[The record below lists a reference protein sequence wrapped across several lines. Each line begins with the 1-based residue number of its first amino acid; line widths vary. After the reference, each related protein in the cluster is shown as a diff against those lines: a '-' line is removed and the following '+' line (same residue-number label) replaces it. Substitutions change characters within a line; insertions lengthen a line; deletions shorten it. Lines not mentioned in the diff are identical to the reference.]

1 MNCPGFHQAHRGP
14 RTIALLTFATL
25 LLPVGASAEN
35 KEFTSIF
42 RLQDCGT
49 FKTTGWNPYFILKPG
64 RQLVLEGETD
74 EGVSE
79 AVFIT
84 VLNQTKS
91 ITLNIG
97 GKSRTIV
104 TRVVQERH
112 FEDDELVEV
121 SRNYF
126 AICGL
131 TNDVNYFGED
141 VDIYENGEIV
151 SHDGAWLAGKNN
163 AKPGIIMPGTFL
175 LGSRYFQE
183 LAPNVALDQA
193 EHTRMGLTVRT
204 PFGNL
209 KDCVEVIETTPLEPG
224 TTSTKKYC
232 AGIGNVF
239 DDGLELTEV
248 NE

>member
-1 MNCPGFHQAHRGP
+1 MNRPGSHQALSGP
-14 RTIALLTFATL
+14 RTIVLLMFATL
-25 LLPVGASAEN
+25 LLPVGASAQN
-35 KEFTSIF
+35 NEFTSIF

-64 RQLVLEGETD
+64 RQLVLEGVTD
-74 EGVSE
+74 EGVAE

-91 ITLNIG
+91 ITLPIG
-97 GKSRTIV
+97 GKSQTVV
-104 TRVVQERH
+104 TRVVEERH

-121 SRNYF
+121 SRNFF

-131 TNDVNYFGED
+131 TNDVNYFGEE
-141 VDIYENGEIV
+141 VDIYEGGQIV
-151 SHDGAWLAGKNN
+151 GHEGAWLAGKKS

-175 LGSRYFQE
+175 LGSRYFNE
-183 LAPNVALDQA
+183 IAPNVALDQV
-193 EHTRMGLTVRT
+193 EHVRMGFTVQT
-204 PFGNL
+204 PLGTL
-209 KDCVEVIETTPLEPG
+209 KDCVEALETTPLEPG
-224 TTSTKKYC
+224 VTSTKKYC
-232 AGIGNVF
+232 AGIGIVF